1 MSGSRLCAPLIWA
14 ILLLAAAPAIAD
26 GDPLASL
33 VARARAAVS
42 YGHAQAHAIHA
53 TGTIDIGG
61 LAGTVEFWTGLS
73 NGRYAERIIAGPLG
87 SAQGFDGVTSWH
99 QDAKGVVLL
108 QNAPAAT
115 VEAANRH
122 FEIMHTL
129 LAPDYGGAEVSYLGA
144 RTEGG
149 KSYEAITVK
158 PQNGYPMEW
167 WFDSATAL
175 PARRIVTVG
184 GSTTTEI
191 LADYESVKGEMIPR
205 SQIVERDNEF
215 TETIVLTS
223 INGDAA
229 DLEQHLR
236 RPVSSPDDYSLAG
249 DQAQVPMELV
259 DKQLFVDILI
269 NGQGPFHFLFD
280 SGATN
285 IIDPTVVY
293 QIGGRVIASLHTMRG
308 AGTRVQ
314 EMQYIQVDS
323 IALGAA
329 TLSKQFFSVTQ
340 IGPRTDYIP
349 FGNTP
354 RREIQG
360 LIGYEFLA
368 RFEVTVDYEHSQL
381 VLHTP
386 QSASQPSAHLAVS
399 SVPLLFDHTH
409 AFVSC
414 ALAAVPG
421 YCLID
426 SGTAIGAAVTKPFI
440 DAHPQ
445 VLPRWFT
452 TASAYISGIG
462 GWSRVRAGKLA
473 SLQLGAST
481 ISDVDAAFSLADKGA
496 LADPFFS
503 ALVGNPVLKRFTV
516 TFDYPEGTMR
526 LSPAAD
532 FGAR

>member
-1 MSGSRLCAPLIWA
+1 
-14 ILLLAAAPAIAD
+14 
-26 GDPLASL
+26 
-33 VARARAAVS
+33 
-42 YGHAQAHAIHA
+42 
-53 TGTIDIGG
+53 
-61 LAGTVEFWTGLS
+61 
-73 NGRYAERIIAGPLG
+73 LG
-87 SAQGFDGVTSWH
+87 I
-99 QDAKGVVLL
+99 
-108 QNAPAAT
+108 
-115 VEAANRH
+115 R
-122 FEIMHTL
+122 
-129 LAPDYGGAEVSYLGA
+129 
-144 RTEGG
+144 
-149 KSYEAITVK
+149 
-158 PQNGYPMEW
+158 
-167 WFDSATAL
+167 
-175 PARRIVTVG
+175 
-184 GSTTTEI
+184 
-191 LADYESVKGEMIPR
+191 
-205 SQIVERDNEF
+205 
-215 TETIVLTS
+215 
-223 INGDAA
+223 
-229 DLEQHLR
+229 
-236 RPVSSPDDYSLAG
+236 
-249 DQAQVPMELV
+249 
-259 DKQLFVDILI
+259 
-269 NGQGPFHFLFD
+269 
-280 SGATN
+280 
-285 IIDPTVVY
+285 
-293 QIGGRVIASLHTMRG
+293 
-308 AGTRVQ
+308 
-314 EMQYIQVDS
+314 
-323 IALGAA
+323 
-329 TLSKQFFSVTQ
+329 
-340 IGPRTDYIP
+340 
-349 FGNTP
+349 P

-386 QSASQPSAHLAVS
+386 QSASQPSARLAAS

-516 TFDYPEGTMR
+516 TFDYPEATMR